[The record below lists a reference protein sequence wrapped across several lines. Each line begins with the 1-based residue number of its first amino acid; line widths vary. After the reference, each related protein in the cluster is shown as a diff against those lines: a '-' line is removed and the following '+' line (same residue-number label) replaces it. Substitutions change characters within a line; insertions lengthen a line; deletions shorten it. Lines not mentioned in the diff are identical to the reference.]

1 MTKSQIFRGNE
12 YSKILVLIFLII
24 LSCTFLIYI
33 NHSTIRILSGIRAY
47 VNGESHYSKAQKDA
61 ARNLIT
67 YLYTENEAAWDAY
80 LEELRV
86 PKGDSIARVHLI
98 KGGDVEVIK
107 DGFRQGRNDEKDL
120 DDIIWLFKSFKNI
133 SFFAN
138 AVNEWEEADNILTRM
153 QQLANQIR
161 KAHSSND
168 IALQNQDEI
177 LAEINELS
185 TLLTLKEK
193 QFSEAL
199 GEGSRSIKGYL
210 LCVNILF
217 IFLIFGC
224 ITSYYF
230 MMTKKLIQSK
240 KETEINNEHL
250 VVANNELDKFVYSAS
265 HDLRSPITS
274 LKGLIEVAQL
284 EESPSEIK
292 KYLRLMY
299 KSLVKQDQFISD
311 IVDYSRNK
319 RKDILWERVE
329 ISELIEDVLL
339 QHISQYSKEEVVIE
353 KDLCIDSLYSDS
365 LRLRIILNNLI
376 SNALK
381 YADTEKEQIK
391 LFLRFYASDEDYI
404 IEIEDNGIGI
414 REELLQRIFE
424 MFFVTN
430 TNLGSGLGLY
440 ITKQAVENL
449 NGTISVDSVVG
460 QGTLFTI
467 TIPMILKDE

>member
-1 MTKSQIFRGNE
+1 
-12 YSKILVLIFLII
+12 
-24 LSCTFLIYI
+24 
-33 NHSTIRILSGIRAY
+33 
-47 VNGESHYSKAQKDA
+47 
-61 ARNLIT
+61 
-67 YLYTENEAAWDAY
+67 
-80 LEELRV
+80 
-86 PKGDSIARVHLI
+86 
-98 KGGDVEVIK
+98 
-107 DGFRQGRNDEKDL
+107 
-120 DDIIWLFKSFKNI
+120 
-133 SFFAN
+133 
-138 AVNEWEEADNILTRM
+138 
-153 QQLANQIR
+153 
-161 KAHSSND
+161 
-168 IALQNQDEI
+168 
-177 LAEINELS
+177 
-185 TLLTLKEK
+185 
-193 QFSEAL
+193 
-199 GEGSRSIKGYL
+199 
-210 LCVNILF
+210 
-217 IFLIFGC
+217 
-224 ITSYYF
+224 
-230 MMTKKLIQSK
+230 
-240 KETEINNEHL
+240 
-250 VVANNELDKFVYSAS
+250 
-265 HDLRSPITS
+265 
-274 LKGLIEVAQL
+274 
-284 EESPSEIK
+284 
-292 KYLRLMY
+292 MY
-299 KSLVKQDQFISD
+299 KKSCKQDQFISD
-311 IVDYSRNK
+311 IIDYSRNK

>member
-1 MTKSQIFRGNE
+1 
-12 YSKILVLIFLII
+12 
-24 LSCTFLIYI
+24 
-33 NHSTIRILSGIRAY
+33 
-47 VNGESHYSKAQKDA
+47 
-61 ARNLIT
+61 
-67 YLYTENEAAWDAY
+67 
-80 LEELRV
+80 
-86 PKGDSIARVHLI
+86 
-98 KGGDVEVIK
+98 
-107 DGFRQGRNDEKDL
+107 
-120 DDIIWLFKSFKNI
+120 
-133 SFFAN
+133 
-138 AVNEWEEADNILTRM
+138 
-153 QQLANQIR
+153 
-161 KAHSSND
+161 
-168 IALQNQDEI
+168 
-177 LAEINELS
+177 
-185 TLLTLKEK
+185 
-193 QFSEAL
+193 
-199 GEGSRSIKGYL
+199 
-210 LCVNILF
+210 
-217 IFLIFGC
+217 
-224 ITSYYF
+224 
-230 MMTKKLIQSK
+230 
-240 KETEINNEHL
+240 
-250 VVANNELDKFVYSAS
+250 
-265 HDLRSPITS
+265 
-274 LKGLIEVAQL
+274 
-284 EESPSEIK
+284 
-292 KYLRLMY
+292 MY

-311 IVDYSRNK
+311 IIDYSRNK